1 MLLASSLPPLDAAP
15 LIAVPRPI
23 DDILSPKLRHLLSYW
38 DSKREGRALP
48 ARRKLAP
55 EDMVE
60 MLPRVGL
67 IDVIRPPLRFRYR
80 LLGGEI
86 ELLAHGLKTGAML
99 DDIRSPSYRDNDR
112 IHFAAAVDTARPSV
126 HRIRTSR
133 PTDANRTSCSA
144 AVDRRPFAGRHAA
157 DRYRPPGRTEQFFRF
172 ACGVKF
178 RIAIRSAAQ
187 GGCASTRTGTPPL
200 PGRP

>member
-38 DSKREGRALP
+38 GSKREGRALP

-126 HRIRTSR
+126 HRIAFERHGRRTRIERLVLPLWIEDPSQVAMLLIGIDRPAGLNSFFDSR
-133 PTDANRTSCSA
+133 A
-144 AVDRRPFAGRHAA
+144 A
-157 DRYRPPGRTEQFFRF
+157 
-172 ACGVKF
+172 
-178 RIAIRSAAQ
+178 
-187 GGCASTRTGTPPL
+187 
-200 PGRP
+200 